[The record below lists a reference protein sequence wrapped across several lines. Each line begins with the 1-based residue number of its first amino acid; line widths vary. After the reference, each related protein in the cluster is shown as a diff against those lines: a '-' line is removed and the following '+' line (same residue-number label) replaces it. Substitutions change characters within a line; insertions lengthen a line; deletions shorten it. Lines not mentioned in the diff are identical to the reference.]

1 VFKYVAAFVAC
12 LLLMLLLQQGC
23 DKMRSRRWDH
33 RKEQREHRE
42 ERRDEIWDRRRGK
55 PEPDDTVPPFDRKG
69 IFRRRARED
78 GSLDE
83 FSEELD
89 SLTSVG

>member
-1 VFKYVAAFVAC
+1 MFKYVAAFVAC

-23 DKMRSRRWDH
+23 DKMRSRRWAH

-42 ERRDEIWDRRRGK
+42 ERRDDVWDLRRGK

>member
-1 VFKYVAAFVAC
+1 
-12 LLLMLLLQQGC
+12 
-23 DKMRSRRWDH
+23 MRSRRWDH

-42 ERRDEIWDRRRGK
+42 ERRDDVWDRRRGK

-69 IFRRRARED
+69 IFRRSARED

-83 FSEELD
+83 LPEALD
-89 SLTSVG
+89 STAGIG

>member
-1 VFKYVAAFVAC
+1 
-12 LLLMLLLQQGC
+12 
-23 DKMRSRRWDH
+23 MRSRRGDY

-42 ERRDEIWDRRRGK
+42 DRRDEIWDRRHGK
-55 PEPDDTVPPFDRKG
+55 PEPDDQVPPFDRKG